1 MDTYQ
6 VNPVDINMFSFVYA
20 IFYIPGSMLSIA
32 LYAKFGLSHCIV
44 GGAFFNFLS
53 AWIRTFGAF
62 SPNIDSAYKV
72 QLLGQIF
79 AAIGQPLLLNAPPRY
94 QLLTKFHNYKKIPFR
109 REAYLITENFNIASQ
124 DCK

>member
-1 MDTYQ
+1 
-6 VNPVDINMFSFVYA
+6 
-20 IFYIPGSMLSIA
+20 MLSIA

-62 SPNIDSAYKV
+62 SPSIESAYKV
-72 QLLGQIF
+72 QLFGQIF

-94 QLLTKFHNYKKIPFR
+94 HLLLADLHQCYIVTN
-109 REAYLITENFNIASQ
+109 LM
-124 DCK
+124 

>member
-72 QLLGQIF
+72 QLFGQIF

-94 QLLTKFHNYKKIPFR
+94 QLLANFSSGFIISVRNYYIVTN
-109 REAYLITENFNIASQ
+109 LSHMIT
-124 DCK
+124 

>member
-6 VNPVDINMFSFVYA
+6 VQSISINMFSFVYA

-44 GGAFFNFLS
+44 GGALFNFMA
-53 AWIRTFGAF
+53 AWIRVFGSF
-62 SPNIDSAYKV
+62 SFDLISSYNV
-72 QLLGQIF
+72 MLLGQIF

-94 QLLTKFHNYKKIPFR
+94 
-109 REAYLITENFNIASQ
+109 E
-124 DCK
+124 

>member
-62 SPNIDSAYKV
+62 SPIIDSAYKV
-72 QLLGQIF
+72 QLFGQIF

-94 QLLTKFHNYKKIPFR
+94 QSPANIHQIKKLLSRHEPSLYD
-109 REAYLITENFNIASQ
+109 Y
-124 DCK
+124 

>member
-1 MDTYQ
+1 MDTYT
-6 VNPVDINMFSFVYA
+6 VDSLSINMFSFVYA
-20 IFYIPGSMLSIA
+20 IFYIPGSILSIA

-62 SPNIDSAYKV
+62 SFDPISSYKV
-72 QLLGQIF
+72 QLFGQIF

-94 QLLTKFHNYKKIPFR
+94 Y
-109 REAYLITENFNIASQ
+109 
-124 DCK
+124 